1 MRNKAYVNLV
11 VSQILKPINS
21 LKINYGVQ
29 AKKMYLVNECYKMLM
44 YSVKEERMFNQV
56 FIHLQNVK

>member
-21 LKINYGVQ
+21 LKNKLWSSGKENVYG
-29 AKKMYLVNECYKMLM
+29 KWMLQD
-44 YSVKEERMFNQV
+44 VDVLCKRGKDV
-56 FIHLQNVK
+56 